1 MLVAYKISF
10 GEKNYKYFIGYW
22 YNCNQVK
29 PLHIMVS
36 KTGSYLRSYDGQTK
50 WMYFLSEGGDLFE
63 KYNTIWNKFSNDIK
77 NSFIASLYIIHTF

>member
-1 MLVAYKISF
+1 
-10 GEKNYKYFIGYW
+10 
-22 YNCNQVK
+22 
-29 PLHIMVS
+29 MVS

-77 NSFIASLYIIHTF
+77 NSFTVSLYIIHTF

>member
-50 WMYFLSEGGDLFE
+50 WMYFLVKVVTYLKNIILFG
-63 KYNTIWNKFSNDIK
+63 I
-77 NSFIASLYIIHTF
+77 NSAMI